1 MKAESPMEKNS
12 ASKFSNVD
20 LFRKEKP
27 EAFRLENGKYIR
39 PSKEEIKID
48 PKEAQAIS
56 TRLYQEAKI
65 MKAKK
70 AEKE

>member
-1 MKAESPMEKNS
+1 MKAESPMAKNLADKS
-12 ASKFSNVD
+12 LNMD
-20 LFRKEKP
+20 LFRKEHSEP
-27 EAFRLENGKYIR
+27 FRLENGKYIR
-39 PSKEEIKID
+39 PTKEEIKID

-56 TRLYQEAKI
+56 TRLYQEAKT